1 MPLDPLRV
9 VYVWPAP
16 KSRLVVSGLAKQEDQ
31 KPKPK
36 PKRKQKLE
44 VVRSPV
50 AVRLAGGS
58 DLTDANAGKPDC
70 YRGLCPPP
78 NL

>member
-1 MPLDPLRV
+1 LACTQV
-9 VYVWPAP
+9 AFGGVWA
-16 KSRLVVSGLAKQEDQ
+16 VAQEDQ
-31 KPKPK
+31 KPK

-50 AVRLAGGS
+50 AVRLAGSS
-58 DLTDANAGKPDC
+58 DLTDANAGKPDG

>member
-1 MPLDPLRV
+1 LACTQV
-9 VYVWPAP
+9 AFGGVWA
-16 KSRLVVSGLAKQEDQ
+16 VAQEDQ

-44 VVRSPV
+44 VVRSAV

-58 DLTDANAGKPDC
+58 DITDANAGKPDG

>member
-1 MPLDPLRV
+1 LAFTQIV
-9 VYVWPAP
+9 TCGVWAI
-16 KSRLVVSGLAKQEDQ
+16 AQEDQ

-36 PKRKQKLE
+36 PKLE
-44 VVRSPV
+44 AVRSPV
-50 AVRLAGGS
+50 AVRLVGGS
-58 DLTDANAGKPDC
+58 DLTDANANAGKPDG

>member
-1 MPLDPLRV
+1 LACTQV
-9 VYVWPAP
+9 AFGGVWAI
-16 KSRLVVSGLAKQEDQ
+16 AQEDQ

-58 DLTDANAGKPDC
+58 DLTDANAGKPDRS
-70 YRGLCPPP
+70 RGLCPPP

>member
-1 MPLDPLRV
+1 LACTQV
-9 VYVWPAP
+9 AFGGVWAI
-16 KSRLVVSGLAKQEDQ
+16 AQEDQ
-31 KPKPK
+31 KQKQKQK

>member
-1 MPLDPLRV
+1 LAGTQV
-9 VYVWPAP
+9 AFGSVWA
-16 KSRLVVSGLAKQEDQ
+16 VAQEEQKQ
-31 KPKPK
+31 KPKP
-36 PKRKQKLE
+36 KLE